1 MKKIFSGIQPTNI
14 VHIGN
19 YLGAIKNWVEL
30 QNEADKAIFCI
41 VDLHAI
47 TVPQDSKQLQDNILK
62 MAALYIAC
70 GIDTKKSTI
79 FIQSSRPEH
88 TELAWIL
95 NCHVAMGELQR
106 MTQFKE
112 KSEGQSNYSAG
123 LFNYPTLMAAD
134 ILIYNATHVPVG
146 EDQKQHIEL
155 TRDLAEKINKKYGQI
170 FTVPEPIIKKQTARI
185 MALDDPSKKMSK
197 SAPSAYSYISLTDD
211 TDAIREKIKRAVT
224 DSGDEIRADKDK
236 PAITNLL
243 TIFSGFSDRPIE
255 DIEKEYKNK
264 KYSEFKSDLAELL
277 IEKITP
283 IREKYEKL
291 LENPDKLKAILESGS
306 EDLKNEAQA
315 TISKVKSRVGLGIK

>member
-1 MKKIFSGIQPTNI
+1 MKIFSGIQPTNI

-30 QNEADKAIFCI
+30 QNKADETIFCI

-47 TVPQDSKQLQDNILK
+47 TVSQDPKQLQDNILK

-70 GIDTKKSTI
+70 GIDTKESTI
-79 FIQSSRPEH
+79 FVQSSRPEH

-95 NCHVAMGELQR
+95 NCHATMGELQR

-197 SAPSAYSYISLTDD
+197 SAPSVYSYISLTDD

-315 TISKVKSRVGLGIK
+315 TLSKVKSKIGLGIK

>member
-1 MKKIFSGIQPTNI
+1 MKIFSGIQPTNI

-30 QNEADKAIFCI
+30 QNKADETIFCI

-47 TVPQDSKQLQDNILK
+47 TVSQDPKQLQDNILK

-70 GIDTKKSTI
+70 GIDTKESTI
-79 FIQSSRPEH
+79 FVQSSRPEH

-95 NCHVAMGELQR
+95 NCHATMGELQR

-211 TDAIREKIKRAVT
+211 TNAIREKIKRAVT

-315 TISKVKSRVGLGIK
+315 TLSKVKSKIGLGIK

>member
-1 MKKIFSGIQPTNI
+1 MKIFSGIQPTNI

-30 QNEADKAIFCI
+30 QNKADETIFCI

-47 TVPQDSKQLQDNILK
+47 TVSQDPKQLQDNILK

-70 GIDTKKSTI
+70 GIDTKESTI
-79 FIQSSRPEH
+79 FVQSSRPEH

-95 NCHVAMGELQR
+95 NCHATMGELQR

-155 TRDLAEKINKKYGQI
+155 TRDLAKKINKKYGQI

-197 SAPSAYSYISLTDD
+197 SAPSVYSYISLTDD

-315 TISKVKSRVGLGIK
+315 TLSKVKSKIGLGIK

>member
-1 MKKIFSGIQPTNI
+1 MKIFSGIQPTNI

-30 QNEADKAIFCI
+30 QNKADETIFCI

-47 TVPQDSKQLQDNILK
+47 TVSQDPKQLQDNILK

-70 GIDTKKSTI
+70 GINTKESTI
-79 FIQSSRPEH
+79 FVQSSRPEH

-95 NCHVAMGELQR
+95 NCHATMGELQR

-197 SAPSAYSYISLTDD
+197 SAPSAYSYISLTDN

-283 IREKYEKL
+283 IREQYEKL

-315 TISKVKSRVGLGIK
+315 TLSKVKSKIGLGIK

>member
-1 MKKIFSGIQPTNI
+1 MKIFSGIQPTNI

-30 QNEADKAIFCI
+30 QNKADETIFCI

-47 TVPQDSKQLQDNILK
+47 TVSQDPKQLQDNILK

-70 GIDTKKSTI
+70 GIDTKESTI
-79 FIQSSRPEH
+79 FVQSSRPEH

-95 NCHVAMGELQR
+95 NCHATMGELQR

-211 TDAIREKIKRAVT
+211 TDAIREKIKRAMT

-315 TISKVKSRVGLGIK
+315 TLSKVKSKIGLGIK

>member
-1 MKKIFSGIQPTNI
+1 MKIFSGIQPTNI

-30 QNEADKAIFCI
+30 QNKADETIFCI

-47 TVPQDSKQLQDNILK
+47 TVSQDPKQLQDNILK

-70 GIDTKKSTI
+70 GIDTKESTI
-79 FIQSSRPEH
+79 FVQSSRPEH

-95 NCHVAMGELQR
+95 NCHATMGELQR

-315 TISKVKSRVGLGIK
+315 TLSKVKSKIGLGIK

>member
-1 MKKIFSGIQPTNI
+1 MKIFSGIQPTNI

-30 QNEADKAIFCI
+30 QNKADETIFCI

-47 TVPQDSKQLQDNILK
+47 TVSQDPKQLQDNILK

-79 FIQSSRPEH
+79 FVQSSRPEH
-88 TELAWIL
+88 FELAWIL
-95 NCHVAMGELQR
+95 NCHATMGELQR

-112 KSEGQSNYSAG
+112 KTKKQKKYSVG
-123 LFNYPTLMAAD
+123 LFDYPALMAAD
-134 ILIYNATHVPVG
+134 ILIYHATHVPVG

-155 TRDLAEKINKKYGQI
+155 TRDLARRINNKYGEIFTIPEPFINKM
-170 FTVPEPIIKKQTARI
+170 TCRI
-185 MALDDPSKKMSK
+185 MALDDPTKKMSK
-197 SAPSAYSYISLTDD
+197 SAPSAYNYIALTDD
-211 TDAIREKIKRAVT
+211 ADTIKDKIKKAVT
-224 DSGDEIRADKDK
+224 DSGNEIRAGQDK

-243 TIFSGFSDRPIE
+243 TIFSGFSDRSIE
-255 DIEKEYKNK
+255 DLEKEYKNK

-283 IREKYEKL
+283 IREKYEKIL
-291 LENPDKLKAILESGS
+291 KNPDKLKAILESGS

-315 TISKVKSRVGLGIK
+315 TISKVKSRMGLGIK